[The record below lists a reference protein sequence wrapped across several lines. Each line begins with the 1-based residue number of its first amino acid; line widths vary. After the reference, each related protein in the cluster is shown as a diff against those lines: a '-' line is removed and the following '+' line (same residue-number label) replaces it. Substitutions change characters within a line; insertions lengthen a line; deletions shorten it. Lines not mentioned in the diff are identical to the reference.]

1 LGFLVFAVV
10 AVLVGTFYM
19 VKSLKTEQDYPAVVA
34 TPTTKTPPTTTPT
47 TTDPLVALSSQGIGT
62 QEKPLI

>member
-19 VKSLKTEQDYPAVVA
+19 VKSLKSDKDYPAVVA

-47 TTDPLVALSSQGIGT
+47 TTDPLVALSS
-62 QEKPLI
+62 